1 MAQAIILT
9 DLTKRYG
16 NGKTLAVD
24 SLSLAINKGEVFG
37 FLGSNGA
44 GKSTTI
50 RMVMNFLQPTSGS
63 VTILG
68 KDSVRDG
75 VELKQRMGYLAGDVA
90 LYHRVTGAQML
101 NYLGKLQGAQD
112 KVYLRTLTQR
122 FEAELHKP
130 IGQLSKGNR
139 QKIGIIQA
147 FMHQPD
153 VLVLDEPTSGLDP
166 VMQERFFDTIAEAK
180 ARGAAVFLSSH
191 SLSEVQRMCD
201 HVAIIRNGKLVRTGT
216 LADFADQTPVFEV
229 TFTGNVPTNLA
240 ANKALEVLE
249 AKDRIATVKPRASIA
264 EALAAL
270 SKFDTIA
277 NLQTS
282 QQELEEEFMSYYNEE
297 GKTHV

>member
-1 MAQAIILT
+1 MAQAITLT
-9 DLTKRYG
+9 DLTKRYSG
-16 NGKTLAVD
+16 SDVLAVD
-24 SLSLAINKGEVFG
+24 NLSLSIGTGEVFG

-50 RMVMNFLQPTSGS
+50 RMIMNFLQPTSGS
-63 VTILG
+63 AEILG
-68 KDSVRDG
+68 KDSVHDS
-75 VELKQRMGYLAGDVA
+75 VALKQHMGYLSGDVA

-101 NYLGKLQGAQD
+101 DYLGRLQGAQD
-112 KVYLRTLTQR
+112 KAYLRTLIQR
-122 FEAELHKP
+122 FDAQIHKP

-153 VLVLDEPTSGLDP
+153 VLILDEPTSGLDP
-166 VMQERFFDTIAEAK
+166 VMQERFFETVAEAK
-180 ARGAAVFLSSH
+180 ARGAAIFLSSH

-201 HVAIIRNGKLVRTGT
+201 HVAIIRNGKLVRSGT
-216 LADFADQTPVFEV
+216 LADFADQTPIFEI
-229 TFTGNVPTNLA
+229 TFTSDVPKNFA
-240 ANKALEVLE
+240 SNKTFEVLE
-249 AKDRIATVKPRASIA
+249 SKDRIATVKPHGGIA

-270 SKFDTIA
+270 GKFNTIA

-297 GKTHV
+297 DEPHA

>member
-9 DLTKRYG
+9 NLTKRYAG
-16 NGKTLAVD
+16 SKTLAVD
-24 SLSLAINKGEVFG
+24 ELSLSIGEGEVFG

-50 RMVMNFLQPTSGS
+50 RMIMNFLQPTNGNA
-63 VTILG
+63 TILG
-68 KDSVRDG
+68 KDSVRDS
-75 VELKQRMGYLAGDVA
+75 VELKRHMGYLSGDVA

-101 NYLGKLQGAQD
+101 NYLGKLQGTHD
-112 KVYLRTLTQR
+112 KAYLRTLTQR

-130 IGQLSKGNR
+130 ISQLSKGNR

-147 FMHQPD
+147 FMHKPD

-166 VMQERFFDTIAEAK
+166 VMQERFYETIAEAK
-180 ARGAAVFLSSH
+180 ARGAAIFLSSH
-191 SLSEVQRMCD
+191 SLGEVQRMCD

-216 LADFADQTPVFEV
+216 LADFADQTPIFEV
-229 TFTGNVPTNLA
+229 TFTGSVPQSLA
-240 ANKALEVLE
+240 NNKTLEVLE
-249 AKDRIATVKPRASIA
+249 TKDRVVTVKPSGNIA

-270 SKFDTIA
+270 GTYDTIA

-282 QQELEEEFMSYYNEE
+282 QQELEEEFMSYYNDED
-297 GKTHV
+297 KPHA